1 MIVYSYSSDTGE
13 LVGQFQARLDPL
25 ETKVRGEN
33 VFLIPANATTNTP
46 PVIPD
51 GKVAVFK
58 EGTWSLVDDYRGQ
71 TTYANDGSLLEI
83 ESLGTIPDGYS
94 LTPPEPTL
102 EEIRAKKK
110 QELATKRY
118 TLETGGITVNNV
130 HIQTDRE
137 SRSNLIAART
147 LAKEDATYSTYWKT
161 ADGSFMKL
169 DAETIIAI
177 ADAVVEHVEK
187 CFRDEMQLAAQIDA
201 ATTLEE
207 LRAIEI

>member
-1 MIVYSYSSDTGE
+1 M
-13 LVGQFQARLDPL
+13 
-25 ETKVRGEN
+25 TKYAI
-33 VFLIPANATTNTP
+33 LQQDNTP
-46 PVIPD
+46 IAASSAAVKAHIEAELGGQHPVSVIRQWTEAYRNEMGVYTIVEIKAALLDYQTHQAQPLVLA
-51 GKVAVFK
+51 GGTVMQTYVAADIELDAAK
-58 EGTWSLVDDYRGQ
+58 EQ
-71 TTYANDGSLLEI
+71 
-83 ESLGTIPDGYS
+83 
-94 LTPPEPTL
+94 
-102 EEIRAKKK
+102 AKTA
-110 QELATKRY
+110 LASKRY
-118 TLETGGITVNNV
+118 DAETGGITVINV

-177 ADAVVEHVEK
+177 AYAVVEHVEK